1 MAFEKPDQSKQ
12 VLGELVN
19 RINEDRRR
27 IRLIEQSIDRIE
39 SSINALERNLL
50 NQNADMKISLDRVD
64 NKISDMT
71 TRLTTLEADINR
83 YTKLVSKAA
92 TKMEIKQLESFIDL
106 VNPITSKFVTKD
118 ELDRALEEK
127 IRAEVV

>member
-1 MAFEKPDQSKQ
+1 MAFEKPDQSNQ
-12 VLGELVN
+12 VLSELVN

-27 IRLIEQSIDRIE
+27 IRMIEQSIDRIE

-50 NQNADMKISLDRVD
+50 NQNADMKISLDRID
-64 NKISDMT
+64 NKIADMS
-71 TRLTTLEADINR
+71 TRLTTLEADVNR

-92 TKMEIKQLESFIDL
+92 TKMEIKQLESFIDII
-106 VNPITSKFVTKD
+106 NPITSKFVTKD

-127 IRAEVV
+127 VRAEVL